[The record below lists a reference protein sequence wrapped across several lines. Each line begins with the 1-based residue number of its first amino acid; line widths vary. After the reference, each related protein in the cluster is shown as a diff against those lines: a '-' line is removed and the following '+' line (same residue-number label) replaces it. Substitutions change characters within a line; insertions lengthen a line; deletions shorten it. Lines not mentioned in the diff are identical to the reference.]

1 MAWLSCAPGN
11 TWTLL
16 TTLPTTSPGVKL
28 RELSLLGHWSMSPLF
43 LTLPTC
49 TWPDTPLP
57 PAKVLHPEELKKGIF
72 CSLITVDKDT
82 PLSDPLQYQTWGDLV
97 AVTYLSL
104 HGAAAPDLPP
114 YSCTDNELFLLRKVQ
129 QDGFPEDYKLL
140 HASESVL
147 SSSHLSSLSSL
158 PYRLY
163 WGSDHVCGGAA
174 HRSGGG

>member
-1 MAWLSCAPGN
+1 MG
-11 TWTLL
+11 
-16 TTLPTTSPGVKL
+16 
-28 RELSLLGHWSMSPLF
+28 PLF
-43 LTLPTC
+43 LTQPTD
-49 TWPDTPLP
+49 TWPDSPLP
-57 PAKVLHPEELKKGIF
+57 PAKVRYPEELKKGIF

-82 PLSDPLQYQTWGDLV
+82 PLPVPLQYQTWGDLV

-114 YSCTDNELFLLRKVQ
+114 YSHTEVFLLSNVQ
-129 QDGFPEDYKLL
+129 QDSFPEDYKLL

-163 WGSDHVCGGAA
+163 WGSDHVCGGTA
-174 HRSGGG
+174 HRSCGG